1 MDSKGRI
8 TFYYWNQA
16 LFITISLKGTT
27 IKTKTITAFEDRIYA
42 FQEFPG
48 TFLYC
53 YSTLMYVYIMDIDD
67 KRPIV
72 RWRHMMRDGPPTC
85 LLVDRLKDN
94 ECKMMQFCINIDAN
108 E

>member
-1 MDSKGRI
+1 
-8 TFYYWNQA
+8 
-16 LFITISLKGTT
+16 
-27 IKTKTITAFEDRIYA
+27 
-42 FQEFPG
+42 
-48 TFLYC
+48 
-53 YSTLMYVYIMDIDD
+53 MDIDD

-94 ECKMMQFCINIDAN
+94 EWRLSAFSPHSQHLHLMNVKLF